1 MSGYPFTDFE
11 AVLDAIQGKLADL
24 APTRLVTRDLKDF
37 TQHPRDER
45 KNGVFTI
52 LPGPRTGY
60 SYEYRPGDLP
70 RCQIFIY
77 GELTLSDQAPGRKID
92 ELEAAMARDLERLA
106 NEAPE
111 VAGLEELVLESI
123 TGSAQTLRPTA
134 SILAVFIYGV
144 DR

>member
-1 MSGYPFTDFE
+1 MTGYAFTDFE
-11 AVLDAIQGKLADL
+11 AVLDAIQGELAAI
-24 APTRLVTRDLKDF
+24 APQRLVTRDFKDF

-45 KNGVFTI
+45 QNGVFTI

-70 RCQIFIY
+70 RCQIFVY
-77 GELTLSDQAPGRKID
+77 GELTLPGDPKGREID
-92 ELEAAMARDLERLA
+92 AAEAAMARDLEQLA
-106 NEAPE
+106 NQAPE
-111 VAGLEELVLESI
+111 TNGLEELVLESI

-134 SILAVFIYGV
+134 SILAVFVYGV